1 MRLIEHK
8 LNKYFSTKW
17 QKESTKIN
25 IELNDEGR
33 VTIPGNEVLKN
44 QEKVKKK
51 KTKSKDKE
59 KEKREGEEWKG
70 TGKVAHN
77 GL

>member
-8 LNKYFSTKW
+8 LNNYFSTKW
-17 QKESTKIN
+17 EKESIKIN

-51 KTKSKDKE
+51 TKSKDKE
-59 KEKREGEEWKG
+59 TEKREGEEEKG

>member
-8 LNKYFSTKW
+8 LNNYFSTKW
-17 QKESTKIN
+17 EKESIKIN

-33 VTIPGNEVLKN
+33 VKIPGNEVLKN
-44 QEKVKKK
+44 QEKVKK

>member
-1 MRLIEHK
+1 
-8 LNKYFSTKW
+8 
-17 QKESTKIN
+17 
-25 IELNDEGR
+25 LNDEGR
-33 VTIPGNEVLKN
+33 VKIPGNEVLKN

-51 KTKSKDKE
+51 ARSKDKE
-59 KEKREGEEWKG
+59 KEKREGEEGKG

>member
-8 LNKYFSTKW
+8 PNKYFSTKW

-33 VTIPGNEVLKN
+33 VKIPGNEVLKT
-44 QEKVKKK
+44 KKK
-51 KTKSKDKE
+51 
-59 KEKREGEEWKG
+59 
-70 TGKVAHN
+70 
-77 GL
+77 

>member
-8 LNKYFSTKW
+8 LDKYFSTKW

-33 VTIPGNEVLKN
+33 VKIPGNEVLKN

-51 KTKSKDKE
+51 KDK
-59 KEKREGEEWKG
+59 KQRQRKGKKVGGRRERNW
-70 TGKVAHN
+70 
-77 GL
+77 

>member
-8 LNKYFSTKW
+8 LDKYFSTKW

-33 VTIPGNEVLKN
+33 VKIPGNEVLKN

-51 KTKSKDKE
+51 KDK
-59 KEKREGEEWKG
+59 KWRQRKGKKVVGRRERNW
-70 TGKVAHN
+70 
-77 GL
+77 

>member
-33 VTIPGNEVLKN
+33 VKIPGNEVLKN

-51 KTKSKDKE
+51 KRQKVKTKKRKKGRGKKGKE
-59 KEKREGEEWKG
+59 LVK
-70 TGKVAHN
+70 
-77 GL
+77 

>member
-8 LNKYFSTKW
+8 LDKYFSTKW

-33 VTIPGNEVLKN
+33 VKIPGNEVLKN

-51 KTKSKDKE
+51 DK
-59 KEKREGEEWKG
+59 KQRQRKGKKVGGRRERNW
-70 TGKVAHN
+70 
-77 GL
+77 

>member
-17 QKESTKIN
+17 QKEGTKIN

-33 VTIPGNEVLKN
+33 VKIPGNEVLKN

-51 KTKSKDKE
+51 TQRAKTKKRKKGRGKKGKE
-59 KEKREGEEWKG
+59 LVK
-70 TGKVAHN
+70 
-77 GL
+77 

>member
-25 IELNDEGR
+25 IELNDESR
-33 VTIPGNEVLKN
+33 VKIPGNEVLKN

-51 KTKSKDKE
+51 RQKAKTKKRKKGRGKKGKE
-59 KEKREGEEWKG
+59 LVK
-70 TGKVAHN
+70 
-77 GL
+77 

>member
-17 QKESTKIN
+17 QKEGTKIN

-33 VTIPGNEVLKN
+33 VKIPGNEVLKN

-51 KTKSKDKE
+51 KDK
-59 KEKREGEEWKG
+59 KQRQRKGKKVGGRRERNW
-70 TGKVAHN
+70 
-77 GL
+77 

>member
-51 KTKSKDKE
+51 RQKAKTKKRKKGRGKNGKE
-59 KEKREGEEWKG
+59 QVK
-70 TGKVAHN
+70 
-77 GL
+77 

>member
-1 MRLIEHK
+1 MTLIEHK

-33 VTIPGNEVLKN
+33 VKIPGNEVLKN

-51 KTKSKDKE
+51 RQKAKTKKRKKGRGKKGKE
-59 KEKREGEEWKG
+59 LVK
-70 TGKVAHN
+70 
-77 GL
+77 

>member
-1 MRLIEHK
+1 MTLIEHK

-17 QKESTKIN
+17 QKEGTKIN

-33 VTIPGNEVLKN
+33 VKIPGNEVLKN

-51 KTKSKDKE
+51 KTKSEDKE
-59 KEKREGEEWKG
+59 KEER
-70 TGKVAHN
+70 
-77 GL
+77 

>member
-8 LNKYFSTKW
+8 LDKYFSTKW

-33 VTIPGNEVLKN
+33 VKIPGNEVLKN

-51 KTKSKDKE
+51 KDK
-59 KEKREGEEWKG
+59 KWRQRKGKKVGGRRERNW
-70 TGKVAHN
+70 
-77 GL
+77 

>member
-33 VTIPGNEVLKN
+33 VKIPGNEVLKN

-51 KTKSKDKE
+51 RQKAKTK
-59 KEKREGEEWKG
+59 KRK
-70 TGKVAHN
+70 KVGGRRERN
-77 GL
+77 W

>member
-17 QKESTKIN
+17 QKYTTKIN
-25 IELNDEGR
+25 IELNDKAGK
-33 VTIPGNEVLKN
+33 VKIPGNEVLKN

-51 KTKSKDKE
+51 KGKKQRQRKG
-59 KEKREGEEWKG
+59 KKGGGRRERNW
-70 TGKVAHN
+70 
-77 GL
+77 

>member
-1 MRLIEHK
+1 MRLIENK

-51 KTKSKDKE
+51 TKSKDKE
-59 KEKREGEEWKG
+59 TEKREGEEEKG

>member
-25 IELNDEGR
+25 IELNDGGR
-33 VTIPGNEVLKN
+33 VKIPGNEVLKN

-51 KTKSKDKE
+51 RQKAKTKKRKKGRGKKGKE
-59 KEKREGEEWKG
+59 LVK
-70 TGKVAHN
+70 
-77 GL
+77 

>member
-51 KTKSKDKE
+51 DE
-59 KEKREGEEWKG
+59 KQRQRKG
-70 TGKVAHN
+70 KKGGGRMERN
-77 GL
+77 R

>member
-25 IELNDEGR
+25 IELNDKGR
-33 VTIPGNEVLKN
+33 VKIPGNEVLKN

-51 KTKSKDKE
+51 RQKAKTKERKKGKGKKGKE
-59 KEKREGEEWKG
+59 LVK
-70 TGKVAHN
+70 
-77 GL
+77 

>member
-33 VTIPGNEVLKN
+33 VKIPGNEVLKN

-51 KTKSKDKE
+51 KDKKQRQRKGKKVWGKKG
-59 KEKREGEEWKG
+59 KELVK
-70 TGKVAHN
+70 
-77 GL
+77 

>member
-1 MRLIEHK
+1 MRLIENK

-51 KTKSKDKE
+51 DE
-59 KEKREGEEWKG
+59 KQRQRKG
-70 TGKVAHN
+70 KKGGGRMERN
-77 GL
+77 R

>member
-17 QKESTKIN
+17 QKESTQIN

-33 VTIPGNEVLKN
+33 VKIPGNEVLKN

-51 KTKSKDKE
+51 KRQKAKTKKRKKGRGKKGKE
-59 KEKREGEEWKG
+59 LVK
-70 TGKVAHN
+70 
-77 GL
+77 

>member
-25 IELNDEGR
+25 IELNDEAR
-33 VTIPGNEVLKN
+33 VKIPGNEVLKN

-51 KTKSKDKE
+51 RQKAKTKKRKKGRGKKGKE
-59 KEKREGEEWKG
+59 LVK
-70 TGKVAHN
+70 
-77 GL
+77 

>member
-1 MRLIEHK
+1 MRLIERK

-25 IELNDEGR
+25 IELNDKGR
-33 VTIPGNEVLKN
+33 VKIPGNEVLKN

-51 KTKSKDKE
+51 RQKAKTKERKKGKGKKGKE
-59 KEKREGEEWKG
+59 LVK
-70 TGKVAHN
+70 
-77 GL
+77 

>member
-33 VTIPGNEVLKN
+33 VKIPGNEVLKN

-51 KTKSKDKE
+51 RQKAKTKKRKKGRGKKGKE
-59 KEKREGEEWKG
+59 LVK
-70 TGKVAHN
+70 
-77 GL
+77 

>member
-33 VTIPGNEVLKN
+33 VKIPGNEVLKN

-51 KTKSKDKE
+51 KDK
-59 KEKREGEEWKG
+59 KQRQRKGKKVGGRRERNW
-70 TGKVAHN
+70 
-77 GL
+77 

>member
-1 MRLIEHK
+1 MTLIEHK

-17 QKESTKIN
+17 QKEGTKIN

-33 VTIPGNEVLKN
+33 VKIPGNEVLKN

-51 KTKSKDKE
+51 KDK
-59 KEKREGEEWKG
+59 KWRQRKGKKVGGRRESNW
-70 TGKVAHN
+70 
-77 GL
+77 

>member
-33 VTIPGNEVLKN
+33 VKIPGNEVLKN

-51 KTKSKDKE
+51 DK
-59 KEKREGEEWKG
+59 KQRQRKGKKVGGRRERNW
-70 TGKVAHN
+70 
-77 GL
+77 